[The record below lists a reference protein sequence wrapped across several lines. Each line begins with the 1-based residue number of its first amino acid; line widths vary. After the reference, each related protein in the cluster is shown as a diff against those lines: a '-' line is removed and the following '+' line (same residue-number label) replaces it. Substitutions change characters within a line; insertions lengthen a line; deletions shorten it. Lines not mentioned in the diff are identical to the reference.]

1 MGFRMVSKSFTL
13 NDHERRKVMTADARY
28 LCGNR
33 ASRCGWATKNGQV
46 YASVHPSVR
55 LFNRATT
62 AVCPE
67 KKEQNVFFV
76 ISSIKLGRFWW
87 NLVYR
92 FLKKLTTKS
101 YKRVS
106 LLLNNVSTLP
116 CETWNA
122 HQTRA
127 TVEL

>member
-62 AVCPE
+62 AVQCVQKKKSKMFFCNIFHKTREILMKFGVPFPE
-67 KKEQNVFFV
+67 EINYKV
-76 ISSIKLGRFWW
+76 I
-87 NLVYR
+87 
-92 FLKKLTTKS
+92 
-101 YKRVS
+101 
-106 LLLNNVSTLP
+106 
-116 CETWNA
+116 
-122 HQTRA
+122 
-127 TVEL
+127 